1 MKVRKAVVNK
11 RWDIRLFFDK
21 EMLEKIRA
29 EADKDKRTMTNFVT
43 KLVIDYIQQIEQ
55 KENLIKGE

>member
-43 KLVIDYIQQIEQ
+43 KLVIDYIHQIEQ